1 METFSDFDPNEL
13 DRIRWYQK
21 GYRVICNDCWWVG
34 LDEEHDQC
42 PDCNS
47 DRLEWIINDNEQYP
61 ATV

>member
-1 METFSDFDPNEL
+1 MDTFSDFEPSEL
-13 DRIRWYQK
+13 DRIRWHQK
-21 GYRVICNDCWWVG
+21 GYRVLCNACWWIG
-34 LDEEHDQC
+34 LDESHGQC